1 MRLEPLMYLNDK
13 PKDHLPHVFMESTVI
28 NELFG
33 LEVELEG
40 SGGISIVI
48 NDLVKWW
55 TFHNDGSLR
64 KLKPGDEAIEYV
76 TKKPLTLEEAEEAID
91 VLCKFLNAPG
101 KNVYDSYR
109 TSIHVHVNCMNDTYL
124 HIYNF
129 ITLCII
135 FDELFVSQNGEHRV
149 GNNFCLRAKDAQGQ
163 IVTLCDHITK
173 FGHLF
178 KLENNLRYSSVNF
191 ASLNKFGTVEFRSLE
206 CTTDVNRIKH
216 WIRTINALKK
226 ASREFSNPQEIIS
239 KFSQV
244 GTENFLITC
253 LEEQAAKYINV
264 PEHSQM
270 MFEGMRLAQ
279 EFAFSSVN
287 WTGYEKGE
295 KKPKRS
301 ASPKGLALP
310 PELDLGA
317 PVPGAPD
324 WVIPAE
330 PAPAEPAPD
339 WYDDDDDD
347 IDEFF
352 EEDDDF

>member
-1 MRLEPLMYLNDK
+1 
-13 PKDHLPHVFMESTVI
+13 
-28 NELFG
+28 
-33 LEVELEG
+33 
-40 SGGISIVI
+40 
-48 NDLVKWW
+48 
-55 TFHNDGSLR
+55 
-64 KLKPGDEAIEYV
+64 
-76 TKKPLTLEEAEEAID
+76 
-91 VLCKFLNAPG
+91 
-101 KNVYDSYR
+101 
-109 TSIHVHVNCMNDTYL
+109 
-124 HIYNF
+124 
-129 ITLCII
+129 
-135 FDELFVSQNGEHRV
+135 SQNGEHRV

-178 KLENNLRYSSVNF
+178 NLENNLRYSSVNF

-239 KFSQV
+239 KFSQM

-279 EFAFSSVN
+279 EFAFSTVN
-287 WTGYEKGE
+287 WTGYEKKE
-295 KKPKRS
+295 KRPKRS
-301 ASPKGLALP
+301 APPQGLVLP

-317 PVPGAPD
+317 PVPGEPG

-330 PAPAEPAPD
+330 PAPAEPAPGYVGD
-339 WYDDDDDD
+339 WYDDDD
-347 IDEFF
+347 IDEEFF

>member
-13 PKDHLPHVFMESTVI
+13 PKDHLPHVFMESTVV

-48 NDLVKWW
+48 HELAKWW

-178 KLENNLRYSSVNF
+178 NLENNLRYSSVNF

-206 CTTDVNRIKH
+206 CTTDASRIKH

-239 KFSQV
+239 KFSQM
-244 GTENFLITC
+244 GTESFLITC
-253 LEEQAAKYINV
+253 LGEQAYKYIGV

-279 EFAFSSVN
+279 EFAFSAVN
-287 WTGYEKGE
+287 WTEYEKGAIRQ
-295 KKPKRS
+295 KSKWTAKWP
-301 ASPKGLALP
+301 APQPIP
-310 PELDLGA
+310 PELDIGEPA
-317 PVPGAPD
+317 QGDGGVPD
-324 WVIPAE
+324 WVQE
-330 PAPAEPAPD
+330 
-339 WYDDDDDD
+339 YNNNDDDDNDLD
-347 IDEFF
+347 EEFF